1 MDFRLFMKKYGVL
14 LLLIPAAAIFYV
26 IGSRSNEPAQKNEL
40 MTASPLQHVEEE
52 KPMEREEEGKL
63 KTIYVDVKGAVKKPG
78 VYQLEPSSRVFD
90 AVEKAGG
97 LDQKAD
103 EKRINFAK
111 KLEDGM
117 VVYIPSVGEKM
128 ETTAAFF
135 ENTAEGQNLSTPS
148 NESKQLININTAA
161 KEELQNLT
169 GIGPSKAEAII
180 AYREENGPFQ
190 KPEDLLE
197 VSGIGEKTFEK
208 IKNEITVDGN

>member
-111 KLEDGM
+111 KLVDGM